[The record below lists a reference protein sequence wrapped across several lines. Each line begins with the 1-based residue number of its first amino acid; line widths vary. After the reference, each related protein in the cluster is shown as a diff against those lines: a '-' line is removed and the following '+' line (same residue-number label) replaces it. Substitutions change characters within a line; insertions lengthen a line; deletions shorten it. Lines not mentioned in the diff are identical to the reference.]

1 MVNFYHL
8 LSFLAEECI
17 APSIIAH
24 SGKEVYG
31 VKWKINLKT
40 KLLANSN
47 RGAIVVNQQRKTM
60 LDVEKHYQFTYIC
73 RRE

>member
-1 MVNFYHL
+1 MG
-8 LSFLAEECI
+8 S
-17 APSIIAH
+17 
-24 SGKEVYG
+24 G

-40 KLLANSN
+40 KLLVDSGW
-47 RGAIVVNQQRKTM
+47 GAIVVNQQRKTM